1 MSFVIVA
8 LKFRQVKGNRNVTS
22 LQLGMDYEEKF
33 SLSRIFVLYKI
44 IIVDG
49 VVSMPWDFL

>member
-8 LKFRQVKGNRNVTS
+8 LKFRQVKGNQNVTS

-49 VVSMPWDFL
+49 VVSMP